1 MVYRIVVIC
10 KETIDIFKKKKKS
23 RLHNSVCIVKIL
35 HQTDIYQNVNAIS
48 PIKARV
54 LRDC

>member
-10 KETIDIFKKKKKS
+10 KETIDILKKKKS